1 MSGLIENL
9 TNPALLFFILGILAA
24 QCKNDL
30 KIPDGSSKF
39 ISIYLL
45 LCIGFKG
52 GNELAHSTIDFEIFG
67 GMLLGLALAASIP
80 VVAYT
85 ILKSKLTAY
94 NAGAIA
100 AAYGSVSAVTFVTA
114 ISFLEFE
121 GVAFDGYMIAI
132 MALMEA
138 PAIVMGLL
146 LIRLAERR
154 RKLVAQENKSSMLQV
169 LNHSVNNAS
178 VFLILGSLIIG
189 FLASDA
195 QAEGIKPFTT
205 DIFKGFL
212 AVFLLDMGIRAGG
225 HIGAMR
231 KQGLF
236 LLLFASLF
244 PFVNGLTA
252 LGLSSMITESEGN
265 MLLFSIL
272 AAGASYIA
280 VPAAFKQVVPQAN
293 PGIYLPMALG
303 ITFPINIIIGIP
315 FYHYVITNW
324 MHVV

>member
-1 MSGLIENL
+1 MSGLLENL
-9 TNPALLFFILGILAA
+9 TNPALLFFILGIIAA

-52 GNELAHSTIDFEIFG
+52 GNELAHSSINAEIFN
-67 GMLLGLALAASIP
+67 GMLLGLSLAAVIP

-85 ILKSKLTAY
+85 ILKSKLNPY
-94 NAGAIA
+94 NAGAVA

-121 GVAFDGYMIAI
+121 GMAFDGYMIAI

-146 LIRLAERR
+146 LIRLAERKK
-154 RKLVAQENKSSMLQV
+154 KLVTQENKTSIAQV
-169 LNHSVNNAS
+169 FNHSMNNAS
-178 VFLILGSLIIG
+178 VFLILGSLLIG

-236 LLLFASLF
+236 LLAFASIF
-244 PFVNGLTA
+244 PFINGLAA
-252 LGLSSMITESEGN
+252 LGLSSMITDSDGN

-280 VPAAFKQVVPQAN
+280 VPAAFKQVMPQAN

-303 ITFPINIIIGIP
+303 ITFPINIILGIP
-315 FYHYVITNW
+315 FYHYIITNW